1 MLFTD
6 AYIADVRA
14 RIDAGDIDR
23 IEFDLLD
30 ALVCIEELKAQLE
43 WDDIDYSGVCCS

>member
-6 AYIADVRA
+6 EYISEVRE
-14 RIDAGDIDR
+14 RISSGDIDR

-30 ALVCIEELKAQLE
+30 ALVCIEELKAKLE
-43 WDDIDYSGVCCS
+43 WHGFEVNGVCC